1 MTFRAKPSEHLRK
14 SLRILKKKDHALF
27 IAVRKKMRQIA
38 SCDNAGIDHFKNLR
52 HDLSHLKRVRIGS
65 YVLVFKVEGNVI
77 VFEDFDHHD
86 RIYKKRYGD

>member
-52 HDLSHLKRVRIGS
+52 HDLSHLKRVHIGS
-65 YVLVFKVEGNVI
+65 FVLTFRLKGDI
-77 VFEDFDHHD
+77 ILFEDFDHHD
-86 RIYKKRYGD
+86 RIYRKR